1 MVKISSK
8 ALAEVL
14 QVALAGIE
22 AKRYELYDLQFN
34 TAARSVIVYNPI
46 SGDKF
51 SADATFSKSVDFRI
65 SMTEASKVFEYVRTL
80 GNIDVTLQVSSTP
93 IFIDVEYNETT
104 IEIVEVEEKN
114 EETGKVSK
122 VAKQFEVVRKKTRK
136 EDTGKFVHH
145 LNLSYIHH
153 AKAPNRIYYSD
164 IATREQRSI
173 EQQPSAVRLEKS
185 FSVVVH
191 IDDLHTVPASEPFAP
206 AFLFTKE
213 LLDKLQTAKNFCSK
227 DTMRSE
233 YSTPVIASGYI
244 YATDTYTLCKLPF
257 PSIQGAYRIPLSMI
271 DTKYLDCKV
280 TYKEGKVILTKS
292 DFTKVL
298 SFEELGEVTKEIEEK
313 DGEGNTVK
321 KIVTING
328 NVNLA
333 NKISS
338 VILNHKDMLEIERS
352 KLVLS
357 CDIAA
362 TFCDKAEAKHVVIR
376 AGIMEDSQQEIKQ
389 IQFEDDYSGCSGETY
404 LSEDSSYLSSFGF
417 GMSVDIMRKLLSVNT
432 SNTVKLYHGTPT
444 QIIVTKSAGSI
455 YAFCPLRVDEDL
467 VDWKGAVTAEN
478 VFERTNWRTIG
489 EWKKAGKKHFEAY
502 HIEKAKVEFYEK
514 LRKQEEEL
522 RKSIYNLDKVA
533 ESSVLSDKADEIQR
547 QIDIVVSRAQELGN
561 YQSLETEYAAITSKD
576 KADYTPED
584 KTFIRTQLPIL
595 KSIRALHKERDTLLK
610 QKDAIPAYQSF
621 PPLETCRE
629 HNETQQTELD
639 KLERLREEF
648 KQSPLSYITVPT
660 VAEYYGELPLVEEK
674 KGKKVKA

>member
-14 QVALAGIE
+14 QLALAGIE
-22 AKRYELYDLQFN
+22 TKRYELYELQFN
-34 TAARSVIVYNPI
+34 TTARSVIIYNAI

-51 SADATFSKSVDFRI
+51 AADATFTKSVDFRI
-65 SMTEASKVFEYVRTL
+65 SMTEASKVFEYIRTL
-80 GNIDVTLQVSSTP
+80 GNIDVSLQVSSTP

-104 IEIVEVEEKN
+104 IETVEVEEKN
-114 EETGKVSK
+114 EETGEVSK

-164 IATREQRSI
+164 IATREQRFI
-173 EQQPSAVRLEKS
+173 EQQPSTVRLEKS

-191 IDDLHTVPASEPFAP
+191 IDDLYTVPASEPFAP
-206 AFLFTKE
+206 AFIITKE

-233 YSTPVIASGYI
+233 YLTPVIASGYI

-271 DTKYLDCKV
+271 DAKYIDCKV

-298 SFEELGEVTKEIEEK
+298 SFSELADVTKSEGTTEDGREVHTKVSGIEHLVNNINRVTPTHKEI
-313 DGEGNTVK
+313 
-321 KIVTING
+321 
-328 NVNLA
+328 
-333 NKISS
+333 
-338 VILNHKDMLEIERS
+338 LEIERS

-362 TFCDKAEAKHVVIR
+362 TFLDTFPHVVIR
-376 AGIMEDSQQEIKQ
+376 AGVMEDSQQEIKQ
-389 IQFEDDYSGCSGETY
+389 IQFENDDAGCYGETY
-404 LSEDSSYLSSFGF
+404 LSEDSSYLSNFGF
-417 GMSVDIMRKLLSVNT
+417 GMSVNIMRKLLSVNT
-432 SNTVKLYHGTPT
+432 SNTVKLYHGKPT
-444 QIIVTKSAGSI
+444 EIIVTKSAGSI
-455 YAFCPLRVDEDL
+455 YAFCPIRVSEDL

-489 EWKKAGKKHFEAY
+489 DWKKAGKKHFEAY

-514 LRKQEEEL
+514 LRNQEEEL
-522 RKSIYNLDKVA
+522 RKSIFNLDKVA

-547 QIDIVVSRAQELGN
+547 QIDIVVFRAQELGN

-595 KSIRALHKERDTLLK
+595 KSIRALHKERDTLQK
-610 QKDAIPAYQSF
+610 QKDAIPSYQSF

>member
-1 MVKISSK
+1 MVKINSK

-51 SADATFSKSVDFRI
+51 SADATFTKSVDFRI

-80 GNIDVTLQVSSTP
+80 GNIDVLVQVISTP
-93 IFIDVEYNETT
+93 IIIDVESGE
-104 IEIVEVEEKN
+104 
-114 EETGKVSK
+114 
-122 VAKQFEVVRKKTRK
+122 KTRK

-173 EQQPSAVRLEKS
+173 EQQPSTVRLEKS
-185 FSVVVH
+185 FSVAVK
-191 IDDLHTVPASEPFAP
+191 IDDLHTVPASEPFTP
-206 AFLFTKE
+206 AFIITKE

-233 YSTPVIASGYI
+233 YLTPVIACGFI
-244 YATDTYTLCKLPF
+244 YATDCYTLCKLPF

-271 DTKYLDCKV
+271 DSRYIDCKV

-298 SFEELGEVTKEIEEK
+298 SFEELGDVTKEVEEK
-313 DGEGNTVK
+313 DEQGNAVK

-333 NKISS
+333 NKING
-338 VILNHKDMLEIERS
+338 VILPHKEILEIERS

-362 TFCDKAEAKHVVIR
+362 TFIDTFPHVIIR
-376 AGIMEDSQQEIKQ
+376 AGVMEDSQQEIKQ
-389 IQFEDDYSGCSGETY
+389 IQFENDDAGCYGETY
-404 LSEDSSYLSSFGF
+404 LSEDSSYLSNFGF
-417 GMSVDIMRKLLSVNT
+417 GMSVNIMRKLLSVNT
-432 SNTVKLYHGTPT
+432 SNTVKLYHGKPT
-444 QIIVTKSAGSI
+444 EIIVTKSAGSI
-455 YAFCPLRVDEDL
+455 YAFCPIRVDEDL

-514 LRKQEEEL
+514 LRNQEEEL
-522 RKSIYNLDKVA
+522 RKSIFNLDKVA

-547 QIDIVVSRAQELGN
+547 QIDIVVFRAQELGN
-561 YQSLETEYAAITSKD
+561 YQYLETEYAAITSKD

-595 KSIRALHKERDTLLK
+595 KSIRALHKERDTLQK
-610 QKDAIPAYQSF
+610 QKDAIPSYQSF

>member
-1 MVKISSK
+1 MVKINSK

-34 TAARSVIVYNPI
+34 TAARSVIVYNAI

-51 SADATFSKSVDFRI
+51 SADATFTESVDFRI

-80 GNIDVTLQVSSTP
+80 GNIDVSVQVISTP
-93 IFIDVEYNETT
+93 NLQQQQQAKMQLIIDVESGE
-104 IEIVEVEEKN
+104 
-114 EETGKVSK
+114 
-122 VAKQFEVVRKKTRK
+122 KTRK

-173 EQQPSAVRLEKS
+173 EQQPSTVRLEKTL
-185 FSVVVH
+185 SVVVQ

-233 YSTPVIASGYI
+233 YLTPVIAHGFI
-244 YATDTYTLCKLPF
+244 YATDCYTLCKLPF

-271 DTKYLDCKV
+271 DAKYIDCKV

-298 SFEELGEVTKEIEEK
+298 KFEELGDVTKEIEEK

-321 KIVTING
+321 KVVTING

-333 NKISS
+333 SKING
-338 VILNHKDMLEIERS
+338 VILPHKEILEIERS

-362 TFCDKAEAKHVVIR
+362 TFLDTFPHVVIR
-376 AGIMEDSQQEIKQ
+376 AGVMEDSQQEIKQ
-389 IQFEDDYSGCSGETY
+389 IQFENDDAGCYGETY
-404 LSEDSSYLSSFGF
+404 LSEDSSYLSNFGF
-417 GMSVDIMRKLLSVNT
+417 GMSVNIMRKLLSVNT
-432 SNTVKLYHGTPT
+432 SDTVKLYHGKPT
-444 QIIVTKSAGSI
+444 EIIVTKSAGSI
-455 YAFCPLRVDEDL
+455 YAFCPIRVDEDL

-502 HIEKAKVEFYEK
+502 HIEKAKVEFYAQ
-514 LRKQEEEL
+514 LRSKEEEL
-522 RKSIYNLDKVA
+522 RKSIFNLDKVA

-547 QIDIVVSRAQELGN
+547 QIDIVVFRAQELGN
-561 YQSLETEYAAITSKD
+561 YQYLETEYAAITSKD
-576 KADYTPED
+576 KPDYTPED

>member
-1 MVKISSK
+1 MVKINSK

-80 GNIDVTLQVSSTP
+80 GNIDVLVQVISTP
-93 IFIDVEYNETT
+93 IIIDVESGE
-104 IEIVEVEEKN
+104 
-114 EETGKVSK
+114 
-122 VAKQFEVVRKKTRK
+122 KTRK

-153 AKAPNRIYYSD
+153 AEAPNRIYYSD

-173 EQQPSAVRLEKS
+173 EQQPSTVRLEKS
-185 FSVVVH
+185 FSVVVQ

-206 AFLFTKE
+206 AFIITKE
-213 LLDKLQTAKNFCSK
+213 LFDKLQTAKNFCSK

-233 YSTPVIASGYI
+233 YSTPVIACGFI

-271 DTKYLDCKV
+271 DSRYIDCKV

-298 SFEELGEVTKEIEEK
+298 KFEELGEVTKEIGEK
-313 DGEGNTVK
+313 DEQGNTAK

-333 NKISS
+333 NKINS
-338 VILNHKDMLEIERS
+338 VILPHKEILEIERS

-362 TFCDKAEAKHVVIR
+362 TFLDTFPHIVIR
-376 AGIMEDSQQEIKQ
+376 AGVMEDSQQEIKQ
-389 IQFEDDYSGCSGETY
+389 IQFENDDAGCYGETY

-417 GMSVDIMRKLLSVNT
+417 GMSVNIMRKLLSVNT
-432 SNTVKLYHGTPT
+432 SNTVKLYHGKPT
-444 QIIVTKSAGSI
+444 EIIVTKSAGSI
-455 YAFCPLRVDEDL
+455 YAFCPIRVDEDL

-514 LRKQEEEL
+514 LRNQEEEL

-533 ESSVLSDKADEIQR
+533 ESSLLSDKADEIQR
-547 QIDIVVSRAQELGN
+547 QIDIVVFRAQELGN
-561 YQSLETEYAAITSKD
+561 YQYLETEYAAITSKD